1 MTSESAE
8 IMTNKTAIITGGSRG
23 MGRNTGINLAKRGV
37 DVIFTYHSNQKEA
50 ESLIREIAVMG
61 RKAAAFPLDTGELR
75 AFVGFVAEVGKTLQ
89 SWGRDEQVN

>member
-50 ESLIREIAVMG
+50 ESLNSEIEVMG
-61 RKAAAFPLDTGELR
+61 RKAAALRLDTGELR
-75 AFVGFVAEVGKTLQ
+75 AFDGFVAEVGKTLQ